1 MTTRR
6 EADPPG
12 AAASSAAAPR
22 AAASPACASP
32 ASASRASAPPASA
45 PPASALRAAAPA
57 ADLNALYVV
66 ATLVPRRETIVVGAF
81 GSVTFARGWQA
92 YVGSA
97 RRGRAARV
105 ARHRRADKP
114 LRWHADYLFT
124 RHPAT
129 RAWLLDTPLSECEL
143 AALLR
148 TGVAGAA
155 APGGPEANGPPAASG
170 GPASGGRSAPSG
182 ATATDDPAPRFGA
195 SDCGCAGHLVGAS
208 RLGALRAALGAAA
221 AHGGT
226 LRALP
231 VERRKRD

>member
-1 MTTRR
+1 M
-6 EADPPG
+6 
-12 AAASSAAAPR
+12 
-22 AAASPACASP
+22 
-32 ASASRASAPPASA
+32 
-45 PPASALRAAAPA
+45 
-57 ADLNALYVV
+57 
-66 ATLVPRRETIVVGAF
+66 VGAF

-148 TGVAGAA
+148 AGVAGAA
-155 APGGPEANGPPAASG
+155 PGAPVASG

-195 SDCGCAGHLVGAS
+195 SDCGCAGHLVGAR
-208 RLGALRAALGAAA
+208 RLGALQAALGAAA